1 MSQTTMIAMLEEAED
16 VLRRAG
22 CDVTAD
28 KVRGVLQ
35 AQQAEPRFACGD
47 SFTSDAVCANCL
59 AAQQQAEPVAAQCRF
74 EGEEEWSPCTLA
86 HHLLVQAHPK
96 EWPHYETRALCA
108 QPPAVA
114 VPEGY
119 ALVPV
124 EPTEEQWG
132 GLARDIMM
140 AFDLGGKSP
149 ASLLKNMRLKWGELP
164 EWMRKELNDPESN
177 AVLSKGTRAV
187 LIYRAMLAAA
197 PQAVATGWIDPND
210 KTQKQY
216 LPHIGEPVLFCHDG
230 VTYYGQ
236 HTGGSFETANGFA
249 VKFFETW
256 DCLWMYPPAAAQKG
270 GA

>member
-1 MSQTTMIAMLEEAED
+1 MIAMLEEAED

-35 AQQAEPRFACGD
+35 AQQAEPRCACGD

-114 VPEGY
+114 VPDGY
-119 ALVPV
+119 ALVPI
-124 EPTEEQWG
+124 EPTEEM
-132 GLARDIMM
+132 LAAGQQAWLNSAGADPS
-140 AFDLGGKSP
+140 FD
-149 ASLLKNMRLKWGELP
+149 
-164 EWMRKELNDPESN
+164 
-177 AVLSKGTRAV
+177 
-187 LIYRAMLAAA
+187 IYRAMLA
-197 PQAVATGWIDPND
+197 V
-210 KTQKQY
+210 
-216 LPHIGEPVLFCHDG
+216 
-230 VTYYGQ
+230 
-236 HTGGSFETANGFA
+236 
-249 VKFFETW
+249 
-256 DCLWMYPPAAAQKG
+256 QKG